1 MIEIV
6 CYMGGTCGDLITA
19 LIDRKDVTF
28 NINKK
33 TITHNP
39 ERTQLKKSNL
49 FDSNLAKDQ
58 YIQDIGLRYG
68 SIPSHDIQ
76 YHISRQHPFIGIT
89 VDDYDVALWA
99 ATRFK
104 NIHRP
109 HVWKEMQQVCCAN
122 SVEDYAQMMIAYS
135 ELIKLHTTR
144 TVTLESIKNGYVVGH
159 LEKILNITVDTGTNS
174 LYTNWLDMQNGV
186 FLI

>member
-19 LIDRKDVTF
+19 IIDRKDVIF

-33 TITHNP
+33 TITHSP

-49 FDSNLAKDQ
+49 FDSDSAKDQ
-58 YIQDIGLRYG
+58 YIQDIGLMYN
-68 SIPSHDIQ
+68 SIPSHDIE

-99 ATRFK
+99 ANRFK

-109 HVWKEMQQVCCAN
+109 HVWKEMQQVCGAN

-144 TVTLESIKNGYVVGH
+144 TVPLESIKNGCVVGH
-159 LEKILNITVDTGTNS
+159 LEKTLNITVDTGAKS
-174 LYTNWLDMQNGV
+174 LYTNWLAMQNGV